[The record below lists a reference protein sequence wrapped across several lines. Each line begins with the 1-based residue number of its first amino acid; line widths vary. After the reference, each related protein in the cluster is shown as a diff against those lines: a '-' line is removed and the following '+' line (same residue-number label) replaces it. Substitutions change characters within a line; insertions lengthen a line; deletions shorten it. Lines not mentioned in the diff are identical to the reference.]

1 MMYRCPVYSGS
12 VSISVVLFPDKM
24 FGLSVEPLSLLP
36 TTDTLLSS
44 PELAMSSQLLLFTS
58 YSNFGF

>member
-1 MMYRCPVYSGS
+1 
-12 VSISVVLFPDKM
+12 M